1 MSLTSFI
8 LKRAV
13 PIPKVDSFHR
23 YLFIGPHPDD
33 IEIGAGATIAR
44 LAAAGKEICFLIC
57 LDGRF
62 GLENAPAGTT
72 PDELAAIRKEES
84 LAAASALGV
93 SDVRFLGLTDGGLYD
108 PRELYKG
115 ILRVIGEV
123 QPEIIFAP
131 DPCSQS
137 ESHMD
142 HLNVGE
148 AARRAAYFAPFP
160 EIMAEN
166 GAKSAPVSAIAY
178 YMTAKPN
185 RFIGAGK
192 GLPAQKKAL
201 LCHKSQYPEDSP
213 AFQALWKYLTIRS
226 IDFGLRSL
234 KGRAEG
240 FRILEKVHMHCLP
253 EI

>member
-33 IEIGAGATIAR
+33 IEIGAGATVAK
-44 LAAAGKEICFLIC
+44 LAATGKEICFLIC

-72 PDELAAIRKEES
+72 PNDLAAIRKEES
-84 LAAASALGV
+84 LAAAKTLGV
-93 SDVRFLGLTDGGLYD
+93 SDVRFLGLSDGGLYD
-108 PRELYKG
+108 PKDLYKG

-123 QPEIIFAP
+123 QPDIIFAP
-131 DPCSQS
+131 DPCSRS
-137 ESHMD
+137 ECHMD

-160 EIMAEN
+160 EITAAN
-166 GAKSAPVSAIAY
+166 GARSAPVQAIAY
-178 YMTAKPN
+178 YMTANPN
-185 RFIGAGK
+185 RYVRTRKYIK
-192 GLPAQKKAL
+192 TQEKAI
-201 LCHKSQYPEDSP
+201 LCHSSQYPEGSGL
-213 AFQALWKYLTIRS
+213 FSSLCTYLTLRS
-226 IDFGLRSL
+226 VDFGLRSF

-240 FRILEKVHMHCLP
+240 FRVLGKTHMHCLP
-253 EI
+253 ET

>member
-13 PIPKVDSFHR
+13 PIPKVESFSR

-33 IEIGAGATIAR
+33 IEIGAGATIAKLR
-44 LAAAGKEICFLIC
+44 ALGKEVCFLIC

-72 PDELAAIRKEES
+72 PDELAVIRKKES
-84 LAAASALGV
+84 LAGAEALGV
-93 SDVRFLGLTDGGLYD
+93 SDVRFLDLSDGGLYD
-108 PRELYKG
+108 PADLFKG
-115 ILRVIGEV
+115 ILQVIGSFK
-123 QPEIIFAP
+123 PEIIFAP

-137 ESHMD
+137 ECHMD

-148 AARRAAYFAPFP
+148 AARRAAYFAPFK
-160 EIMAEN
+160 EIAEAN
-166 GAKSAPVSAIAY
+166 GAQSAPLKAIAY

-185 RFIGAGK
+185 RYVGTGK
-192 GLPAQKKAL
+192 YRKAQEKAI
-201 LCHKSQYPEDSP
+201 LCHASQYPEGSEL
-213 AFQALWKYLTIRS
+213 FSSLCTYLTLRS
-226 IDFGLRSL
+226 VDFGLRSF

-240 FRILEKVHMHCLP
+240 FRVLGQTHMHCLP

>member
-13 PIPKVDSFHR
+13 PIPKVDAFHR

-93 SDVRFLGLTDGGLYD
+93 SDVRFLGLTDG
-108 PRELYKG
+108 
-115 ILRVIGEV
+115 V
-123 QPEIIFAP
+123 
-131 DPCSQS
+131 
-137 ESHMD
+137 
-142 HLNVGE
+142 
-148 AARRAAYFAPFP
+148 
-160 EIMAEN
+160 
-166 GAKSAPVSAIAY
+166 
-178 YMTAKPN
+178 
-185 RFIGAGK
+185 
-192 GLPAQKKAL
+192 
-201 LCHKSQYPEDSP
+201 
-213 AFQALWKYLTIRS
+213 
-226 IDFGLRSL
+226 
-234 KGRAEG
+234 
-240 FRILEKVHMHCLP
+240 
-253 EI
+253 